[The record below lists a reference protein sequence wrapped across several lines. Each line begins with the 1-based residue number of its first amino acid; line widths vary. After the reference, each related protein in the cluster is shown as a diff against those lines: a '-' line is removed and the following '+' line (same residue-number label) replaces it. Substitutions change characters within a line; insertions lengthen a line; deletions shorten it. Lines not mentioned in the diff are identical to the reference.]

1 MKTNT
6 ITLFYM
12 IFFLIP
18 AASYGAASDLEK
30 EKRWSEQIVDSLLV
44 GDAEML
50 KAGETEFLALYAE
63 ATDGPGNRAAILLH
77 GIGVHPNWPEVIQP
91 LRAELPER
99 GWATL
104 SLQMPILPNEA
115 GLADYVPVLE
125 EAPARIKAG
134 IAFLQE
140 QGMETIVLISHSLG
154 AAMGSSFLLDP
165 GSEDIQAFVGI
176 GMPLSKLDQRL
187 DTAASLEQIELPV
200 LDLYGSRDDA
210 VRADAPKRKQ
220 GARKAG
226 NEQYRQMEIE
236 GADHFFNGM
245 QDELVRVVYG
255 WLYGLFDK
263 DRDKR

>member
-1 MKTNT
+1 MRNSL
-6 ITLFYM
+6 ITLFY
-12 IFFLIP
+12 ISFILVT
-18 AASYGAASDLEK
+18 ASSPSLASDLEK
-30 EKRWSEQIVDSLLV
+30 EKRWAEQVVDSLLT
-44 GDAEML
+44 GDAQTL
-50 KAGETEFLALYAE
+50 KAGETEFLALYTA
-63 ATDGPGNRAAILLH
+63 ATEGPGNRAAILLH
-77 GIGVHPNWPEVIQP
+77 GMGLHPNWPEVIQP
-91 LRAELPER
+91 LRTELPDR

-104 SLQMPILPNEA
+104 SLQMPILANEA
-115 GLADYVPVLE
+115 VMADYVPVLE
-125 EAPARIKAG
+125 EAPARIQAG
-134 IAFLQE
+134 IDFLKE
-140 QGMETIVLISHSLG
+140 QGMETIVILSHSLG

-187 DTAASLEQIELPV
+187 DTAACLEQIELPV

-245 QDELVRVVYG
+245 QDELVHVVYG
-255 WLYGLFDK
+255 WLYGLFD
-263 DRDKR
+263 RERENR